1 MASSGFKGFGSCEQ
15 VLLPVERFAIVP
27 VTNVLDLL
35 LGDVDLVCLVFRR
48 CEDAACGVAV
58 ACPSPLSSFPHGRVS
73 SFLLPTMLDVFAPD
87 ASSIASSPQ
96 SAGSSSP
103 IGESSLLT
111 QSHDAY

>member
-15 VLLPVERFAIVP
+15 LLLQVERLAIDP
-27 VTNVLDLL
+27 VTDVLNLL
-35 LGDVDLVCLVFRR
+35 LGDVDLSAWSSADVRTPPVEWRSLVRH
-48 CEDAACGVAV
+48 
-58 ACPSPLSSFPHGRVS
+58 LSGLSHGRVS

-111 QSHDAY
+111 Q